1 MCGFCNRRHNR
12 DPFPYMGYMQE
23 KYGPDAVEE
32 LNASRSGR
40 RKVTDD
46 DLRRTLGACRAM
58 C

>member
-1 MCGFCNRRHNR
+1 
-12 DPFPYMGYMQE
+12 MQE

-32 LNASRSGR
+32 LNALQSSR

-46 DLRRTLGACRAM
+46 DLRRTLGAYRAM